1 MNASRSSVR
10 RRRDAARA
18 ARRRRLALIDV
29 VLGVALGALV
39 LILGFGVAPAGIL
52 ALLVLIFCI
61 GSFALDRRRRRP

>member
-52 ALLVLIFCI
+52 ALLVLIVCI
-61 GSFALDRRRRRP
+61 GSFALGRRRQR